1 MTGLSQKA
9 ANDLVAVFVEKS
21 ILKENNVYFEIIGF
35 TQNEFFEIEKELKI
49 SINDLFKINNQWYNN
64 Y

>member
-21 ILKENNVYFEIIGF
+21 ILKENTGYQRNCVFIFE
-35 TQNEFFEIEKELKI
+35 EYMR
-49 SINDLFKINNQWYNN
+49 LFR
-64 Y
+64 